1 MYKKIIITQIIFVF
15 LLLCF
20 FAAIPCLAADSWIS
34 SDSSPEASPE
44 VKVEEQVSSEEALS
58 LKDLLEKVQANQK
71 KIKDMYAETTT
82 TITSN
87 MTVPGSTQKGPQTMV
102 QKGKMW
108 TKGEDK
114 SKVEMIS
121 PTRQITITNGDQM
134 AIINPETGQKFVQD
148 LAKLRE
154 KQGGMAQSSKQMD
167 LEKAM
172 EYFDLSVEQT
182 EKGGYIITGVPK
194 EDNKF
199 LSKMDFHIDSVRW
212 VPVKILMY
220 GVEDKLMSRSEIEYK
235 QISGVWVPM
244 RNVSDVNTPMG
255 RMNVEMVFEKVKV
268 NEGIEDKEFAV
279 E

>member
-1 MYKKIIITQIIFVF
+1 MVKKIFG
-15 LLLCF
+15 LLCISLLF
-20 FAAIPCLAADSWIS
+20 SSTSLAADSWFNWSPPDTTPEVEMEEEIL
-34 SDSSPEASPE
+34 SPEE
-44 VKVEEQVSSEEALS
+44 LS
-58 LKDLLEKVQANQK
+58 LKDILEKTQANQK

-82 TITSN
+82 TITSS
-87 MTVPGSTQKGPQTMV
+87 MAMPGSTQKGPQTMV

-121 PTRQITITNGDQM
+121 PMRQITITNGDQM
-134 AIINPETGQKFVQD
+134 AIINPETGQKLVQD

-182 EKGGYIITGVPK
+182 EKGGYIITGVPR

-199 LSKMDFHIDSVRW
+199 LSRMEFHIDSVRW

-220 GVEDKLMSRSEIEYK
+220 GAEGKLMSRSELEYK
-235 QISGVWVPM
+235 EISGIWMPV
-244 RNVSDVNTPMG
+244 RNVSDVNSPMG
-255 RMNVEMVFEKVKV
+255 KMSVEMIFENIKV
-268 NEGIEDKEFAV
+268 NEGIEDSEFGI
-279 E
+279 